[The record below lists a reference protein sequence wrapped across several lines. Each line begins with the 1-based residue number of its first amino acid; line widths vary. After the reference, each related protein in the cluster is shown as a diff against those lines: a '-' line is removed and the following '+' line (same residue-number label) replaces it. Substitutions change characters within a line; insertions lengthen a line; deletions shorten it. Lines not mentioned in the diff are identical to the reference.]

1 MLIDI
6 MPRARRGRGRALRNQ
21 VQYMRQRPDAQVEHQ
36 IPPVPLPVPQMQPP
50 PPLPQQPP
58 QIPPLPQQPPQIPPD
73 LNLPPQHLPHHN
85 MLPHLQDGPQPPHLN
100 LHDLPQ
106 QPEPDDMQPALQA
119 IPPQMP
125 PLPQPD
131 HFKVWVTGSSLIRD
145 AFGGLSTDRTVYI

>member
-36 IPPVPLPVPQMQPP
+36 IPPVPLPVPKMQPP

-125 PLPQPD
+125 PLPQPEED
-131 HFKVWVTGSSLIRD
+131 LQGQDGDSFLRKIYGH
-145 AFGGLSTDRTVYI
+145 